1 MWPRGIVLPLVM
13 WRRLGAGRWDRS
25 GRIVSIRHT
34 VSDDIARR
42 APGLQNGA
50 SAARF
55 ERGVPP
61 AVGELAEAPSRHG
74 VATRERTYRN
84 LLVYADA
91 LAAFIAL
98 YTAVVVIGDDRLRPA
113 SVLILP
119 IVLVASKLMGLYE
132 RDGLVLKKTTLED
145 SAALFQL
152 SSVFAL
158 VTWLLEGVLVDGYL
172 GNRQVLGLWGLLYVM
187 SLLSRSVAREIARRH
202 APVERCLVAGAP
214 EAVQPVLR
222 GLADTRRVKAEVVG
236 HLPLDGAG
244 RPHDEV
250 MRDLEEAIVR
260 NDAHRVILAPD
271 ETDSDEFLEMIS
283 LVKSLGV
290 RVSVVPRIFEV
301 VGTAVEFDTLNGL
314 TVLGIRRFGLQR
326 SSMAVK
332 RAMDIVGAGLGLV
345 AVAPLLLGIAIAIR
359 VNSRGPILFRQ
370 TRVGRDG
377 KRFTMLKFRT
387 MVEGADA
394 LKSELVT
401 RNEAEGLFKIADD
414 PRITKVGRWL
424 RCTSLDE
431 LPQLINVMRGEM
443 SLVGPRPLVV
453 DEDSKIQGRHRR
465 RLHLTP
471 GMTGDWQ
478 ILGSARI
485 PLHEMV
491 KIDYLYVANWSLWT
505 DTKILLRT
513 VPYMLRKGGL

>member
-1 MWPRGIVLPLVM
+1 
-13 WRRLGAGRWDRS
+13 
-25 GRIVSIRHT
+25 VSIRHS

-42 APGLQNGA
+42 APGLQNGGPTP
-50 SAARF
+50 RLD
-55 ERGVPP
+55 RGVPP
-61 AVGELAEAPSRHG
+61 AVGKLAEAPSRHG
-74 VATRERTYRN
+74 VAARERTYRN

-91 LAAFIAL
+91 LSAFAAL
-98 YTAVVVIGDDRLRPA
+98 YAAVVVIGDDKLRPA

-152 SSVFAL
+152 SSFFAL
-158 VTWLLEGVLVDGYL
+158 VTWLLEGVLVEGYL

-187 SLLSRSVAREIARRH
+187 SLLSRSVARDIARRY

-250 MRDLEEAIVR
+250 MRDLEDAIVR

-314 TVLGIRRFGLQR
+314 TVLGVRRFGLQR
-326 SSMAVK
+326 SSMVVK
-332 RAMDIVGAGLGLV
+332 RTMDIVGAGIGLV
-345 AVAPLLLGIAIAIR
+345 AVSPLLLGITIAIR
-359 VNSRGPILFRQ
+359 VTSRGPILFRQ

-377 KRFTMLKFRT
+377 TRFTMLKFRT

-401 RNEAEGLFKIADD
+401 RNEADGLFKIADD

-431 LPQLINVMRGEM
+431 LPQLLNVLRGEM

-453 DEDSKIQGRHRR
+453 DEDCKIQGRHRR

-485 PLHEMV
+485 PLQEMV
-491 KIDYLYVANWSLWT
+491 KIDYLYVANWSLWG
-505 DTKILLRT
+505 DIKILART
-513 VPYMLRKGGL
+513 VLYVCCARGM